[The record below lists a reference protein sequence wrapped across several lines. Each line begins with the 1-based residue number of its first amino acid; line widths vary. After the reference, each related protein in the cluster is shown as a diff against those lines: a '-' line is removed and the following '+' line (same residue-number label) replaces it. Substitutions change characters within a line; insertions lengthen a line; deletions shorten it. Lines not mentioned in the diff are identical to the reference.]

1 LHRNSTESD
10 YFEVI
15 NVMLQFRIVM
25 ILAIGGLIKKI
36 SGARPAPPRRLRLSP
51 KQKSCLYATA

>member
-25 ILAIGGLIKKI
+25 ILAIIKKI